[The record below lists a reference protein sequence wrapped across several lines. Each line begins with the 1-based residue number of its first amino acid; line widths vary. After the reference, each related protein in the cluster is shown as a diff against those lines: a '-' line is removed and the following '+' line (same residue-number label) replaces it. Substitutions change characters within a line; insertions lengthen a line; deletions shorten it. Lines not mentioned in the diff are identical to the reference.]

1 MTILDTNVVSEALKP
16 SPSRIVLEWLA
27 AQETSEVFLTA
38 ITMAE
43 VLAGVETLPA
53 GKRKAKL
60 ASSIEKILTEYFQ
73 CPILPFDAQAARVYA
88 KLVRS
93 RNAIGRPIS
102 QFDAMIASVAFSHG
116 AAVATRNT
124 SDFEYCGIRVVNPWT
139 A

>member
-1 MTILDTNVVSEALKP
+1 MIILDTNVVSETLKP
-16 SPSRIVLEWLA
+16 SPSRIVLQWLA
-27 AQETSEVFLTA
+27 AQEASEVFLTA

-43 VLAGVETLPA
+43 VLAGVEALPA

-60 ASSIEKILTEYFQ
+60 AAAIEKILTEFFQ
-73 CPILPFDAQAARVYA
+73 GPILPFDAQAARVCA

-102 QFDAMIASVAFSHG
+102 QFDAMIAAVASSHG
-116 AAVATRNT
+116 TDVATRNT
-124 SDFEYCGIRVVNPWT
+124 SDFEHCGIRVVNPWT